1 MLSHSQANRF
11 RDTTSVLFELF
22 IAILTLLPF
31 LVLIYFYSSLPERIP
46 EYLNL
51 HGDVAVWGRK
61 SLFSVFRLPLMA
73 LDLQT
78 LCLLLKYG
86 VRQGRAT
93 RPAEDIE
100 RLATY
105 NEESIK
111 MTMSLTDWFRAF
123 IAIKLGAS
131 SLEVIFY
138 SIERFHSLTTITRI
152 TSWAASILGIA
163 GAAFYSYRLLS
174 LNRKLKKSRGS
185 ARIPRPADGA
195 HSRGG
200 FFYYNPADPSWFSD
214 KYLPNFANKWVY
226 LFLGCLLFLPVLMF
240 LPMLQS

>member
-1 MLSHSQANRF
+1 MSSHSQPSRF
-11 RDTTSVLFELF
+11 RGHTNVLFELF
-22 IAILTLLPF
+22 IATLTLLPF

-73 LDLQT
+73 VDLQT
-78 LCLLLKYG
+78 LCLLMKFGLW
-86 VRQGRAT
+86 QGKVAR
-93 RPAEDIE
+93 RAEDTG
-100 RLATY
+100 RLAIYDERSTRL
-105 NEESIK
+105 S
-111 MTMSLTDWFRAF
+111 MSLGDWFRAF
-123 IAIKLGAS
+123 VAIKLGAS

-138 SIERFHSLTTITRI
+138 SIERFHSLTTVTRI

-163 GAAFYSYRLLS
+163 GAAFYGYRLLIV
-174 LNRKLKKSRGS
+174 NRKLKETGESG
-185 ARIPRPADGA
+185 RIPRQIDQS

-200 FFYYNPADPSWFSD
+200 IFYYNPADPSWFSD
-214 KYLPNFANKWVY
+214 KYSPNFANKWVY

>member
-1 MLSHSQANRF
+1 MSSHSPSTGF
-11 RDTTSVLFELF
+11 RNHTNVLFELF
-22 IAILTLLPF
+22 IATLTPLPF
-31 LVLIYFYSSLPERIP
+31 LVLIYFYSSLPARIP

-73 LDLQT
+73 LDLQMV
-78 LCLLLKYG
+78 CLLMKYG
-86 VRQGRAT
+86 LWQGRDAWS
-93 RPAEDIE
+93 AENTE
-100 RLATY
+100 RLAKY
-105 NEESIK
+105 KEESIK
-111 MTMSLTDWFRAF
+111 LSMSLGDWFRAF

-138 SIERFHSLTTITRI
+138 SIERFHSLTTMTRI

-163 GAAFYSYRLLS
+163 GAAFYSYRLL
-174 LNRKLKKSRGS
+174 LVNRKLKESGAS
-185 ARIPRPADGA
+185 ARIPRQADGS

-226 LFLGCLLFLPVLMF
+226 LLLGCLLFLPVLMF